1 MTAVAQSHAN
11 IVIVIIASRRHRCT
25 SFSALPDRATAHT
38 GEWMSWQH
46 PSPDAECND
55 DRPPDRHCHSPSD
68 HHSTRRWCHCCAR
81 RCCRSSSSSSSST
94 PPSRRHQRPSSSS
107 SSSPFDPSSL
117 SSPSLD
123 SVHITNL
130 TCGLL
135 IDPYHYHSFDVVS
148 RNHAGWNTPISLYV
162 GAFRYCA
169 FCSVRL
175 GFAGGIGIGG
185 DDDDENEE

>member
-1 MTAVAQSHAN
+1 MATS
-11 IVIVIIASRRHRCT
+11 IPRRRVQRRPSSGSSL
-25 SFSALPDRATAHT
+25 SFAIGSSFDSSLVPLLRPTMLPFVLLVLLLD
-38 GEWMSWQH
+38 
-46 PSPDAECND
+46 PSL
-55 DRPPDRHCHSPSD
+55 PPPKK
-68 HHSTRRWCHCCAR
+68 
-81 RCCRSSSSSSSST
+81 
-94 PPSRRHQRPSSSS
+94 RPSSSS

-123 SVHITNL
+123 SVHIMNL
-130 TCGLL
+130 TCGLF